1 MSNYKPELSVKI
13 ETARD
18 LLNFLQSLKPE
29 VLEQPIEVIQTE
41 EGTRVP
47 QPYEAHIS
55 SEPFWENDSNIGYTS
70 ELVSE
75 GHTQEEI
82 EANFTKVQE
91 AGRIIVFTK

>member
-1 MSNYKPELSVKI
+1 MSSYKPEVSVKI
-13 ETARD
+13 ETAAD
-18 LLNFLQSLKPE
+18 LLDFLQSLKPE
-29 VLEQPIEVIQTE
+29 VLEHPIQVVQTVE
-41 EGTRVP
+41 DVTIPE
-47 QPYEAHIS
+47 PYEAQIS

-70 ELVSE
+70 ELLAI